1 MNVYSPLIQMVGYN
15 TVFILGTNGSIVPA
29 WNVLQLAFFKEEEEI
44 LRIILYQYRK
54 TLKEALMFR
63 FCFVTTL
70 R

>member
-15 TVFILGTNGSIVPA
+15 TLFTLGTIGSIVPA
-29 WNVLQLAFFKEEEEI
+29 WNVLQLAFCKEEEEI
-44 LRIILYQYRK
+44 LRIISYHYRK
-54 TLKEALMFR
+54 TLKEALTFC